1 VTAPRRRSQADLR
14 DDSSSFLWRTIFSVV
29 VKTRQRR
36 LTGCTYVREM
46 GHEAW
51 RSELPDEALLPFPGP
66 PLHLGAASAA
76 RSTLVTTSIQSLRRR
91 GLYDSYVQRLDD
103 AHREALVTTVAGVW
117 LPIDAAVAHYASCDA
132 LGLDAGEQLE
142 IAMEVGDRVHGTFLG
157 MMLRMARTAG
167 VTPWPALAQSAKLY
181 GRLFCGGGVAVT
193 PTGPNDARVDLVGN
207 ALCGIE
213 YFRVGVRGVYQA
225 ALQLFCRRVTTF
237 ELALPRAP
245 HAMAI
250 RISWA

>member
-1 VTAPRRRSQADLR
+1 
-14 DDSSSFLWRTIFSVV
+14 
-29 VKTRQRR
+29 
-36 LTGCTYVREM
+36 M
-46 GHEAW
+46 GQEAW
-51 RSELPDEALLPFPGP
+51 RSEPTDRAFLPFPGSP
-66 PLHLGAASAA
+66 SSLGSASAA
-76 RSTLVTTSIQSLRRR
+76 RSTLVTTSIQSLRGR
-91 GLYDSYVQRLDD
+91 GLYDPYVSHLG
-103 AHREALVTTVAGVW
+103 ALHRDELLTTVAGVW
-117 LPIDAAVAHYASCDA
+117 LPIDVAIAHYEACEA
-132 LGLDAGEQLE
+132 LHLDAGDQLA

-157 MMLRMARTAG
+157 MMVRMARTAG

-193 PTGPNDARVDLVGN
+193 PTGPKDARVELVGN
-207 ALCGIE
+207 PLCAIE

-237 ELALPRAP
+237 ELPLRQAP